1 MKKQKI
7 ITGITIIAYAALCA
21 AVWPRNVEVEG
32 LPAKPIKT
40 TVNAEIEA
48 RSAEI
53 SHIIISQIVTAPE
66 VEPVA
71 ENEPPITEITAEE
84 KTETAPPTAQTSSTI
99 SKPAP
104 VSSESKPGTIAVIDG
119 VKSMWVPGFGWVKD
133 EGSGSVAIPVDGEG
147 DIDKQIGVMG
157 GGTMVGNPGD
167 ELTGNKVG
175 IMDGGTVAEDM
186 YENGHKI
193 GSVGGDESPPK
204 HTAPQSTEQPETSGD
219 EIHIVFVEV
228 PEKDTIPPPY
238 KPDTT
243 SP

>member
-1 MKKQKI
+1 MKKQ
-7 ITGITIIAYAALCA
+7 IIAGIGIIACVALCA
-21 AVWPRNVEVEG
+21 AVWPRSVEVEG
-32 LPAKPIKT
+32 LPAEPIKA
-40 TVNAEIEA
+40 TVSAEIEA
-48 RSAEI
+48 RSAET
-53 SHIIISQIVTAPE
+53 SHSIISKDVTAPE

-71 ENEPPITEITAEE
+71 ENEPQITEITAEE

-104 VSSESKPGTIAVIDG
+104 VSSEPKPGTIAVIDG

-133 EGSGSVAIPVDGEG
+133 EGGGSVAIPVDGEG
-147 DIDKQIGVMG
+147 DIDKQIGVMD

-167 ELTGNKVG
+167 ELTGHKVG

-193 GSVGGDESPPK
+193 GSMGDGESPPK
-204 HTAPQSTEQPETSGD
+204 QTIPQSTEQPETSGD

-228 PEKDTIPPPY
+228 PEKDTTPPPY